1 MLPELT
7 ALAGL
12 VREVGR
18 DEVLPRFG
26 LVERHLKVDG
36 SIVTEADHASQARLA
51 AELSRRWPAYG
62 MLAEEST
69 PDEQARRLAEG
80 DRGLWV
86 VDPLDGTSNFAAG
99 LPYFAVSV
107 ALVRGPETVLGVV
120 YDPVRDEWFGAER
133 GQGAYHNG
141 APLPRPPPPPPMRST
156 LAVVDFKRLP
166 ADLAMRLATAPPYGS
181 QRSLGAVALDWCWL
195 AAGRFH
201 LYLHGRQ
208 RLWDYAAGELVLLE
222 AGGHGATLQGRGR
235 PRPSLEPRTAV
246 AAADRSLFEAWTAWL
261 GVPS

>member
-1 MLPELT
+1 
-7 ALAGL
+7 
-12 VREVGR
+12 
-18 DEVLPRFG
+18 
-26 LVERHLKVDG
+26 
-36 SIVTEADHASQARLA
+36 
-51 AELSRRWPAYG
+51 
-62 MLAEEST
+62 
-69 PDEQARRLAEG
+69 
-80 DRGLWV
+80 
-86 VDPLDGTSNFAAG
+86 
-99 LPYFAVSV
+99 
-107 ALVRGPETVLGVV
+107 
-120 YDPVRDEWFGAER
+120 
-133 GQGAYHNG
+133 
-141 APLPRPPPPPPMRST
+141 
-156 LAVVDFKRLP
+156 P

-246 AAADRSLFEAWTAWL
+246 AAFDRPLFEAWTAWL